1 MQYKTVGSPDSPIT
15 GAKWQTIQQN
25 NSKLSIKNPLL
36 KNVLSLWSPI
46 FKKVAEKEQKNI
58 YNYFMGSLDRYSI
71 SKNCEFDLI

>member
-36 KNVLSLWSPI
+36 KNVLSLWSPL
-46 FKKVAEKEQKNI
+46 FKKVAEKEQKT
-58 YNYFMGSLDRYSI
+58 FKTI
-71 SKNCEFDLI
+71 SWVVWTDIQFRKIVNLI